1 MTNLASRTRF
11 PQSVA
16 SDAFPSINPAYQVF
30 VIFVPGMLD
39 RLGRRCLLVKSDD
52 CSVRCRPT
60 GGMGRSLNLLE
71 MLLVNLLTHPVFF
84 PTQSQSTHILVSWQL
99 APRLFALGKFL
110 SGLCGN
116 DAPDLTLENYFV
128 LAAMVDA
135 GYQF

>member
-1 MTNLASRTRF
+1 MKAVSTL
-11 PQSVA
+11 
-16 SDAFPSINPAYQVF
+16 INPAYQVF

-60 GGMGRSLNLLE
+60 GCMGRSLNLLE

-84 PTQSQSTHILVSWQL
+84 PTQSQSTHILV
-99 APRLFALGKFL
+99 FALGKFL
-110 SGLCGN
+110 SGLCRN